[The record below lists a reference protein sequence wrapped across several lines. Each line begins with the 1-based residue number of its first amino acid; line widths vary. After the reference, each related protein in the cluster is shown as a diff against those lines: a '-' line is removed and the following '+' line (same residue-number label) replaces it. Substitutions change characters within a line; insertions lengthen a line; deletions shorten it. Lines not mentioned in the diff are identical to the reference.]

1 MKLCPKCNHSP
12 LPFAMI
18 FVIAAVTG
26 FTTWLV
32 LGISVDDPGP
42 RLVTSVVAALAVG
55 GTLLHY
61 VLSCLKRHCRHDH
74 KDPRSRILAAHK
86 ARQLPTQD
94 GAPAP
99 HRRG

>member
-12 LPFAMI
+12 WPFVMI
-18 FVIAAVTG
+18 LVIAAVTG

-42 RLVTSVVAALAVG
+42 RLVASVVAALAVG

-74 KDPRSRILAAHK
+74 KDPRSRILATYRNRH
-86 ARQLPTQD
+86 LSTQ
-94 GAPAP
+94 GGTPAP
-99 HRRG
+99 DRRG